1 MTYLCPICWNEIGR
15 GEFCPQ
21 CGSDLRA
28 VDDVDYEAKLIR
40 ALQHPEP
47 TTPRRVAEILG
58 KRRSKAAVP
67 PLIDLGLSTSD
78 PYVQEAVASA
88 LGQIGDPR
96 AHACLEHLSRE
107 GALRPRRAAL
117 RALELLAAQIEQAAG
132 QGQ

>member
-78 PYVQEAVASA
+78 PYVQEAVVVA
-88 LGQIGDPR
+88 LGRIGDPR
-96 AHACLEHLSRE
+96 AQVCLEFMSRE
-107 GALRPRRAAL
+107 GTLRARRAAL
-117 RALELLAAQIEQAAG
+117 GALEMLEAQVEEAG
-132 QGQ
+132 NQWP